1 MPKDRDA
8 EISTK
13 LDTLTALMRHLLVLK
28 LAEGGATQQAI
39 AKHIRASKSTVVEML
54 QGVRYDG

>member
-8 EISTK
+8 EIGEK
-13 LDTLTALMRHLLVLK
+13 LDTLNELMRHLPVLK

-39 AKHIRASKSTVVEML
+39 AKHVRASKSTVVEML
-54 QGVRYDG
+54 QGVSYDA